1 MMSEAIA
8 PPVCNTMVNTNG
20 LSSYISNTIPVKA
33 SFFLA
38 IRDGEIVVGVVESE
52 ITLVL
57 EDVLIVVKGV
67 LIEEVESMVNV
78 NGLSSYICNTIFMY
92 L

>member
-38 IRDGEIVVGVVESE
+38 VGDESVVGVVESE

-57 EDVLIVVKGV
+57 EDVLVVVKV
-67 LIEEVESMVNV
+67 EVESISKKNV
-78 NGLSSYICNTIFMY
+78 HEVLGIILNNT
-92 L
+92 

>member
-38 IRDGEIVVGVVESE
+38 VGDESVVGVVESE

-57 EDVLIVVKGV
+57 EDVLVVVKGV

-78 NGLSSYICNTIFMY
+78 NGLSSYICSTIFMY